1 MALTKED
8 LQAIADLMDVKIG
21 ASEQRLK
28 AYIESHVEKEI
39 RQIAD
44 GHKML
49 YEKMEREFGLSLIH
63 ISNVPVLDA
72 VPHLEIV
79 LHITVIF
86 GIGVHETGFLYRFN
100 KRNSL
105 RYRST
110 GKHFGQNMFACV
122 KTFNCVQRCV

>member
-28 AYIESHVEKEI
+28 AYIESHVEEEI

-49 YEKMEREFGLSLIH
+49 YEKMEREFGEVH
-63 ISNVPVLDA
+63 EELDA
-72 VPHLEIV
+72 LNSTQAAQEFV
-79 LHITVIF
+79 LTRRLKQV
-86 GIGVHETGFLYRFN
+86 
-100 KRNSL
+100 
-105 RYRST
+105 
-110 GKHFGQNMFACV
+110 
-122 KTFNCVQRCV
+122 

>member
-44 GHKML
+44 G
-49 YEKMEREFGLSLIH
+49 
-63 ISNVPVLDA
+63 N
-72 VPHLEIV
+72 
-79 LHITVIF
+79 
-86 GIGVHETGFLYRFN
+86 
-100 KRNSL
+100 
-105 RYRST
+105 
-110 GKHFGQNMFACV
+110 
-122 KTFNCVQRCV
+122 

>member
-49 YEKMEREFGLSLIH
+49 CPS
-63 ISNVPVLDA
+63 
-72 VPHLEIV
+72 
-79 LHITVIF
+79 
-86 GIGVHETGFLYRFN
+86 RF
-100 KRNSL
+100 R
-105 RYRST
+105 
-110 GKHFGQNMFACV
+110 GQ
-122 KTFNCVQRCV
+122 

>member
-49 YEKMEREFGLSLIH
+49 DEKMEREFGEVH
-63 ISNVPVLDA
+63 EELDA
-72 VPHLEIV
+72 LNSTQAAQEFV
-79 LHITVIF
+79 LTRRLKQV
-86 GIGVHETGFLYRFN
+86 
-100 KRNSL
+100 
-105 RYRST
+105 
-110 GKHFGQNMFACV
+110 
-122 KTFNCVQRCV
+122 